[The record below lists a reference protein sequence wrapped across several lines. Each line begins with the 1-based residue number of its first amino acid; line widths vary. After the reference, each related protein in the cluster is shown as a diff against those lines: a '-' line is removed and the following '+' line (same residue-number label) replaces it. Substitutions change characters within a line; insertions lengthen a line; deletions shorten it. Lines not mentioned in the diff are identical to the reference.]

1 MKFLPYSNSMH
12 KYKPK
17 RKVNKLR
24 IIEIVVVLLF
34 LVTFFGMLYENISSH
49 KMSIKAKGKGKYVS
63 INEKKIY
70 YDLIGHGKATII
82 LESDIGADHLEWSKL
97 VKSMPK
103 NFRVFYYDRAG
114 YGLSEGAGKDVSIED
129 EVKDLSDI
137 LYKGAVNGPYIFV
150 GNSYGSLLANNF
162 AKMYPNEVIGS
173 ILINPILEN
182 DLSSKETQKDLKKQI
197 RNKSVQETFSSIG
210 SIRILNNINVIK
222 IRNDIT
228 SLLSEENAEVF
239 NSFTVSKK
247 YLKAYKEEL
256 NILKDYNL
264 DLQQQGMLGDKPL
277 VILLSENKGDEY
289 IKEASK
295 LAQLSSK
302 SEVKVLPNINNIPL
316 EDENSIIFYLG
327 NILKDTDKLS
337 QKE

>member
-24 IIEIVVVLLF
+24 LIEIIFVLLF
-34 LVTFFGMLYENISSH
+34 LIIFFGVLYENISSH

-103 NFRVFYYDRAG
+103 NFRVFYYDRSG
-114 YGLSEGAGKDVSIED
+114 YGLSEGSSKDTSIDD

-150 GNSYGSLLANNF
+150 GNSYGSLLANSF
-162 AKMYPNEVIGS
+162 AKKYPDDVIGS
-173 ILINPILEN
+173 ILINPILEQELN
-182 DLSSKETQKDLKKQI
+182 SKETQKALRKQI
-197 RNKSVQETFSSIG
+197 RNKSIQELFSSIG
-210 SIRILNNINVIK
+210 FVRILNNINMIK
-222 IRNDIT
+222 IRDDIT
-228 SLLSEENAEVF
+228 SLLSEENAEIF
-239 NSFTVSKK
+239 KAFTVNKK

-264 DLQQQGMLGDKPL
+264 NLQQKSSLENKPL

-295 LAQLSSK
+295 LAELSSK
-302 SEVKVLPNINNIPL
+302 SEVKVLPNISNIPL
-316 EDENSIIFYLG
+316 EDEKSIIFYLG
-327 NILKDTDKLS
+327 NILKETGKLS
-337 QKE
+337 ER